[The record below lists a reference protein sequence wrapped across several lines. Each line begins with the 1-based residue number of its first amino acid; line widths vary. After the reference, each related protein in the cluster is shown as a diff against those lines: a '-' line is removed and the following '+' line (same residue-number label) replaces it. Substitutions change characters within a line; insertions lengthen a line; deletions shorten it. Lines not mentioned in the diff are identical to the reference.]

1 MFFPE
6 ALGLYK
12 LHHHLLSSRLI
23 PVPFGKQSC
32 SALLPLIINQR
43 LELWIIKRLR
53 MEKRTKVV
61 FHRSTDLNPQ
71 SKTLKTLSWS
81 ADQDIV
87 PVFYPDSFFSRQFIC
102 IKCNGLRGLLFKQK
116 ILPPFW
122 LKWPSW
128 PLKLLAI
135 LCRLQGHI

>member
-6 ALGLYK
+6 ALGMYK

-43 LELWIIKRLR
+43 LELWIIERLR

-71 SKTLKTLSWS
+71 SKTLKTLQSRT
-81 ADQDIV
+81 
-87 PVFYPDSFFSRQFIC
+87 FFQFFIQIPFFPGRSRFRIC
-102 IKCNGLRGLLFKQK
+102 IKWNGLKGLLYKQK
-116 ILPPFW
+116 IRPRFR
-122 LKWPSW
+122 LKMTI
-128 PLKLLAI
+128 LAI
-135 LCRLQGHI
+135 KASCNSL